1 MLTSHLVRTKVHGQY
16 IKPSYIKEADSSLLN
31 TAVTLID
38 MYNHHRGKTKGEL
51 NSCFEE
57 CFGQSSN
64 NIVNRGLYKIL
75 EDRCEFEFLA
85 EQDPIALREQ
95 LFVLA
100 SQKHQSGCFV
110 REEIISQVTEHLD
123 LPSENFDKLIFSDLK
138 DNHVM
143 IDFAEISAEN
153 LLRRYNTALAQ
164 AVLLKADNLE
174 ITIKDKDP
182 RRYRQLFRAIKFRQL
197 LYTINGN
204 VKNGF
209 KIVLDGPMNLFRSSQ
224 KYGLQMALFFPA
236 LLLCDR
242 WQLRTQVAWKK
253 KTKIFR
259 VDHKQNL
266 YSHYPDTGMFIPEEV
281 KIFLERFSAL
291 QSEWDISSHPD
302 YIEMESQQICIPD
315 YVFTHKTKG
324 IVVYLEIFG
333 FWRKSALQKRLQMDM
348 QEKNIL
354 LAVSEKLDVGEKA
367 ESHNSRYVYN
377 YKTVLIPKAI
387 LEMLNSL
394 YLKEQI

>member
-16 IKPSYIKEADSSLLN
+16 IKPSYIKETDSSLLN
-31 TAVTLID
+31 TAATLID
-38 MYNHHRGKTKGEL
+38 IYNHHRGKTKGEL
-51 NSCFEE
+51 YGCFEE

-85 EQDPIALREQ
+85 EQDPIALREK

-100 SQKHQSGCFV
+100 SQKHQSGHFV
-110 REEIISQVTEHLD
+110 REEIVSQVVNEFK

-153 LLRRYNTALAQ
+153 LLRRYNTSLAQ
-164 AVLLKADNLE
+164 AILLKAHSLE

-182 RRYRQLFRAIKFRQL
+182 LRYRQLFRTIKFRQL
-197 LYTINGN
+197 LYTISGG
-204 VKNGF
+204 VKSGF

-242 WQLRTQVAWKK
+242 WQLRAEVSWKK

-266 YSHYPDTGMFIPEEV
+266 YSHYPDTGMYIPEEV

-291 QSEWDISSHPD
+291 ESEWEISSHPD

-333 FWRKSALQKRLQMDM
+333 FWRKSALHKRLQMDM
-348 QEKNIL
+348 HGKNIL

-367 ESHNSRYVYN
+367 ELHNSKRVYY
-377 YKTVLIPKAI
+377 YKSVLIPKAV
-387 LEMLNSL
+387 LEMLNTL